1 MTMTVGEMA
10 KQAQLEVKAA
20 ADHLDVEVTGG
31 YSGDL
36 ISAVMTN
43 AKQGNVWITWHV
55 RTNIV
60 AAAVVANL
68 AAIILV
74 ADRQPAQETIQKA
87 EQEGIPIL
95 GSKQGAFELIA
106 RLYGLGIQGAQ

>member
-1 MTMTVGEMA
+1 MTVGEMA
-10 KQAQLEVKAA
+10 KQAELEVMAA
-20 ADHLDVEVTGG
+20 AGHLDVEVTGG

-43 AKQGNVWITWHV
+43 AKQGNVWVTWHV
-55 RTNIV
+55 RMNIV

-68 AAIILV
+68 TAIILV
-74 ADRQPAQETIQKA
+74 ADRQPPQETIQKA

-106 RLYGLGIQGAQ
+106 RLSGLGIQGAQ

>member
-1 MTMTVGEMA
+1 MTMTVGDMT
-10 KQAQLEVKAA
+10 KQAELEVKTAA
-20 ADHLDVEVTGG
+20 GHLDIEVTGG

-36 ISAVMTN
+36 ISAVMAN
-43 AKQGNVWITWHV
+43 AKKGNVWITWHV
-55 RTNIV
+55 HVNIV
-60 AAAVVANL
+60 AAAVVVNL

-74 ADRQPAQETIQKA
+74 SNRQPTQETIRKA

-106 RLYGLGIQGAQ
+106 RLYGLGIQGVQ